1 MSAIVSESWFKESIA
16 SDGEDFLSIA
26 GDGEDG
32 VSGHFP
38 IFLLGFCR

>member
-1 MSAIVSESWFKESIA
+1 MSAIVSESWFKESIE

-38 IFLLGFCR
+38 FFLAFL